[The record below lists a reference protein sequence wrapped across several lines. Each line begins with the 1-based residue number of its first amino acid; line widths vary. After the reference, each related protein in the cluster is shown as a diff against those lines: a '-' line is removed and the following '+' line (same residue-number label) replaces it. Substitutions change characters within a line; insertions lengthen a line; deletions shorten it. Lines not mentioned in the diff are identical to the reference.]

1 MKLGETLRAER
12 VLLGGEASDLT
23 EATAL
28 LLAETS
34 LLAGAETPSVEDA
47 ARRMVAGESGTVV
60 RVSEHVMTAAVGASG
75 AGELAAALGVFPGGF
90 MALTPRDG
98 EPSPARV
105 LLLIATPGRVAV
117 LRAEAFPRLA
127 RALRSGSTVTQL
139 LRAATPAD
147 VLGISELMD
156 VQLHGQ
162 LRVQDAMN
170 PVSLRI
176 YPDTPIAE
184 IVDLMVR
191 RGVRALP
198 VVGTEYEVLGIITS
212 SDVLKHMVPKWL
224 GGDDDRE
231 PDEPE
236 VLARDVMSRSV
247 MCVAEDQTLLD
258 AARVM
263 ANKGFEYLPVVRE
276 GELVGFVT
284 EEAVLRMLSAT

>member
-1 MKLGETLRAER
+1 MKLGETLRPER
-12 VLLGGEASDLT
+12 VLLGAIATELTEAAGLLLRESGVLAGL

-28 LLAETS
+28 DES
-34 LLAGAETPSVEDA
+34 G
-47 ARRMVAGESGTVV
+47 RRIVAGEHGTVV
-60 RVSEHVMTAAVGASG
+60 RVSEHVMAAAVEAPG
-75 AGELAAALGVFPGGF
+75 AGELAAAIGVFPDGF

-105 LLLIATPGRVAV
+105 LLLIATPGRVAA

-127 RALRSGSTVTQL
+127 RELRSGSTVSQM
-139 LRAATPAD
+139 LRARTPDD
-147 VLGISELMD
+147 VLAITELMD
-156 VQLHGQ
+156 VQLHGE

-170 PVSLRI
+170 PVSFRI
-176 YPDTPIAE
+176 YPDTPLAE

-198 VVGTEYEVLGIITS
+198 VVGPEYEVLGIITVG
-212 SDVLKHMVPKWL
+212 DALKHLVPKWM
-224 GGDDDRE
+224 GGNDEDE
-231 PDEPE
+231 ASEPE
-236 VLARDVMSRSV
+236 VTARHVMSRSV

-263 ANKGFEYLPVVRE
+263 ANKGFEHLPVVRE

-284 EEAVLRMLSAT
+284 EEVVLRMLSAT